1 MLLSFLK
8 KKKKKS
14 KITLR
19 DAVNMLKTDID
30 MTEIEMRESLFET
43 SVKRYLVGCQLIIRT
58 IEELHKDGK
67 IDMDNIS
74 VVG

>member
-1 MLLSFLK
+1 MLLSFL